1 MQFSGFSVSK
11 SQHTTHYRYT
21 RCGSFFATF
30 FTDLKNHERGEEN
43 TLIHKDCGGEYKQN
57 QNLYAKRL
65 FTCRSFF
72 SVYTATYVSVSL
84 LFAAIDRFVDQR
96 RYVRTAVS
104 LQTAYKSRGMRIGEH
119 SLEFYKN
126 EIWKTEKSR
135 FPFFSSTDL
144 HASSSFSSGLMRQN
158 TQSLFALFFRFKM
171 NDCALLK
178 KERRHGKNQQVNT
191 CDFFGCFRASR
202 ARAFAIKIIPF
213 IPLLNSV

>member
-1 MQFSGFSVSK
+1 MCIGGGRNKSWFVIVLLQFSGFSVSK
-11 SQHTTHYRYT
+11 SQHTTHYRHT

-72 SVYTATYVSVSL
+72 LCILRSATYVSVSL

-126 EIWKTEKSR
+126 KIWKTEKSR
-135 FPFFSSTDL
+135 FPFFFFNSTRRLLFLRVWCGKIHNRSL
-144 HASSSFSSGLMRQN
+144 HSFS
-158 TQSLFALFFRFKM
+158 ALKWTTVR
-171 NDCALLK
+171 
-178 KERRHGKNQQVNT
+178 
-191 CDFFGCFRASR
+191 S
-202 ARAFAIKIIPF
+202 
-213 IPLLNSV
+213 